1 MCRILSQQAG
11 VYRQRRVFI
20 TPVMSLLAPRASL
33 DTRGAHITIAERRSA
48 RASLSRALSRLE
60 KRMLIDFVGGTW
72 GTYSGGL
79 VLTAHGEQIAKALIA
94 ANSSEQPKQ
103 QA

>member
-1 MCRILSQQAG
+1 
-11 VYRQRRVFI
+11 
-20 TPVMSLLAPRASL
+20 
-33 DTRGAHITIAERRSA
+33 
-48 RASLSRALSRLE
+48 
-60 KRMLIDFVGGTW
+60 MLIDFVGGTW